1 MNCRVENVFITKPL
15 ILTPSSTVLPMPVI
29 DGDYADLCTLAYSGL
44 SADLQVT
51 TPDGN
56 LSLDGTDGT
65 IAGSSVSSS
74 LGFGNGFALVGSA
87 SSQSSI
93 LERTATVRVKLPGIP
108 ATYITD
114 GDEFDDSL
122 MPTLTYTGNIYFADP
137 SVSDCYETLTTFQ
150 YQPRMPKEAANW
162 AGLLAH
168 KTRVVLNYPDAT
180 YATNG
185 ALKLALAGN
194 KRIHTLR
201 VPNMQNV
208 NFDTLDL
215 DINPNCI
222 IYAGA
227 GCSGKNV
234 VVDGTATAFL
244 LTDYNMGTNV
254 EEARNYPFV
263 VEEAFTATLARY
275 SRKCYVDGGYETIIL
290 PFAPTRVYYLTESE
304 NYKGYKLQQFAQS
317 ATDEVVF
324 NDATWQANTP
334 YMIRPTASGTP
345 NQQHE
350 FRFIGENVRVE
361 AVGASAL
368 FGTDFVGGY
377 NLSEATGQYFL
388 NSTGEYFVQSNKTK
402 AWNTPFR
409 CYLTSDSG
417 LSQMRVRVE
426 QPTDIRPG
434 EVAASVIRGGKG
446 SIECEA
452 TEAVVLRV
460 TDLSGRLVRE
470 ARTEAGRTSL
480 TGFLPGFYLVNGQ
493 KVIVR

>member
-1 MNCRVENVFITKPL
+1 MKDVNITDPL
-15 ILTPSSTVLPMPVI
+15 ILTPTSTVLPMPVI
-29 DGDYADLCTLAYSGL
+29 DGDYADLCTLQYSGL

-51 TPDGN
+51 TADGS

-65 IAGSSVSSS
+65 RTGTAVSSS
-74 LGFGNGFALVGSA
+74 IGLGNGFQLTGSA
-87 SSQSSI
+87 STNDNVFGA
-93 LERTATVRVKLPGIP
+93 TATVRAKLAGIP

-150 YQPRMPKEAANW
+150 YQPRMPKEAAKW

-215 DINPNCI
+215 NINPNCV

-227 GCSGKNV
+227 GCSGRNV
-234 VVDGTATAFL
+234 VVDGTAATFL
-244 LTDYNMGTNV
+244 LTDFKMSTN
-254 EEARNYPFV
+254 EAEARNYPFV
-263 VEEAFTATLARY
+263 VEEPFTATLARY
-275 SRKCYVDGGYETIIL
+275 TRMCYVDGGYETIIL
-290 PFAPTRVYYLTESE
+290 PFAPTSVYYLTESE
-304 NYKGYKLQQFAQS
+304 NYKGYKLQQFSQNAS
-317 ATDEVVF
+317 DEVVF
-324 NDATWQANTP
+324 SDATWQANTP

-345 NQQHE
+345 NQQQE
-350 FRFIGENVRVE
+350 FRFIGENVLVE
-361 AVGASAL
+361 AVGANDV

-377 NLSEATGQYFL
+377 NLSDATGQYFL

-409 CYLTSDSG
+409 CYLKSDGG

-446 SIECEA
+446 SIEYEA

-470 ARTEAGRTSL
+470 VRTEAGRTSL